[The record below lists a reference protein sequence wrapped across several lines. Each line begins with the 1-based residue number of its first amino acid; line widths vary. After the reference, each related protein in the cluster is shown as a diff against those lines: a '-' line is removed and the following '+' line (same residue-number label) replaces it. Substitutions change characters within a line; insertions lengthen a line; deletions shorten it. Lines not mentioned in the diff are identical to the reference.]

1 MPQLPLPPSSYA
13 TKYTLCRSPSLLLSL
28 LPKAARSFV
37 VIVVVALVVTV
48 ARGATAVDS
57 IEDDA
62 TKGGGGEGVPE
73 GEVAA
78 ESGILGRVAVVEFR

>member
-1 MPQLPLPPSSYA
+1 M
-13 TKYTLCRSPSLLLSL
+13 
-28 LPKAARSFV
+28 
-37 VIVVVALVVTV
+37 ALVVTV